1 MCDFKARLLGP
12 NCPEV
17 RKKSNPKISENNNIE
32 LVTGILWAGLVPLS
46 ILLRVQNEAV
56 LFIDA
61 GNRELGLLLVAPLL
75 EDTLVG
81 KVDALSGI
89 FLDMCT
95 MYIDRPA

>member
-1 MCDFKARLLGP
+1 M
-12 NCPEV
+12 
-17 RKKSNPKISENNNIE
+17 
-32 LVTGILWAGLVPLS
+32 
-46 ILLRVQNEAV
+46 